1 MEIKD
6 RVQEVL
12 SETTLS
18 IRYISNNIDVNES
31 TIYRWRRGDT
41 ERFDADDLKK
51 LARLLQINY
60 NWLQFGKGNK
70 ENTTQIDSH
79 VSEDQVRYRLT
90 DVDNSTIEEP
100 SLDDLPQLVR
110 LRDKLDEKIRK
121 LIDKK
126 RS

>member
-6 RVQEVL
+6 RVQKVL
-12 SETTLS
+12 SETSLS
-18 IRYISNNIDVNES
+18 VRYISNNIDVNES
-31 TIYRWRRGDT
+31 TIYRWKNGKT
-41 ERFDADDLKK
+41 ERFDPEDLKK
-51 LARLLQINY
+51 LAMLLQVNY
-60 NWLQFGKGNK
+60 NWLQFGKENK
-70 ENTTQIDSH
+70 ENTTASGSN
-79 VSEDQVRYRLT
+79 VNEDQVRYRLN
-90 DVDNSTIEEP
+90 DVNDSTIEEP